1 MRQSSYKIGAAQKN
15 ILAIAGDHFITIPMK
30 VTKTN
35 VTDKLVNGVLEAG
48 TLLNNKGSKVT
59 TNVGS
64 SDAWGIVFTDVDFTD
79 SKGTEV
85 VPVLIHGVVD
95 TKKIKLDDTNHAKEI
110 EVLKNII
117 FLGEKGEQ

>member
-1 MRQSSYKIGAAQKN
+1 MRQSSYKIEAAQKN

-48 TLLNNKGSKVT
+48 TLLTAKGAKVT
-59 TNVGS
+59 TNSGS
-64 SDAWGIVFTDVDFTD
+64 SDAFGIVFTDVDFND

-95 TKKIKLDDTNHAKEI
+95 TKKIKLDETHHAKEI

-117 FLGEKGEQ
+117 FLGEKGE

>member
-1 MRQSSYKIGAAQKN
+1 MRQSSYKIEAAQKN

-30 VTKTN
+30 ITKNTVN
-35 VTDKLVNGVLEAG
+35 AKLVSGILEAG
-48 TLLNNKGSKVT
+48 TLLTAKGETVT
-59 TNVGS
+59 TNSGS
-64 SDAWGIVFTDVDFTD
+64 SDAFGIVFTDVDFND

-95 TKKIKLDDTNHAKEI
+95 TKKIKLDDTHHAKEI

-117 FLGEKGEQ
+117 FLGEKGE

>member
-35 VTDKLVNGVLEAG
+35 VNDKLVNGVLEAG

-64 SDAWGIVFTDVDFTD
+64 SDAWGIVFTDVDFND

-95 TKKIKLDDTNHAKEI
+95 TKKIKLDGENHAKEI
-110 EVLKNII
+110 EALKNII
-117 FLGEKGEQ
+117 FLGEKGE

>member
-1 MRQSSYKIGAAQKN
+1 MRQSSYTIGAAQKN

-35 VTDKLVNGVLEAG
+35 VNDKLVNGVLEAG
-48 TLLNNKGSKVT
+48 TLLNNKGNKVT
-59 TNVGS
+59 TSGES
-64 SDAWGIVFTDVDFTD
+64 SDAWGIVFTDVNFND

-95 TKKIKLDDTNHAKEI
+95 TKKIKLDETHHAKEI

-117 FLGEKGEQ
+117 FLGEKGE

>member
-59 TNVGS
+59 TSGDS
-64 SDAWGIVFTDVDFTD
+64 SDAWGIVFTDVDFND

-117 FLGEKGEQ
+117 FLGEKGE

>member
-1 MRQSSYKIGAAQKN
+1 MRQSSYTIGAAQKD
-15 ILAIAGDHFITIPMK
+15 IRAIAGDHFITIPMK

-48 TLLNNKGSKVT
+48 TLLTAKGTKVT
-59 TNVGS
+59 TNSGS
-64 SDAWGIVFTDVDFTD
+64 SDAFGIVFTDVDFND

-95 TKKIKLDDTNHAKEI
+95 TKKIKLDETHHAKEI

-117 FLGEKGEQ
+117 FLGEKGE

>member
-1 MRQSSYKIGAAQKN
+1 MRQSSYKIEAAQKN

-30 VTKTN
+30 ITKSTVN
-35 VTDKLVNGVLEAG
+35 AKLVSGILEAG
-48 TLLNNKGSKVT
+48 TLLTAKGETVT
-59 TNVGS
+59 TNGTS
-64 SDAWGIVFTDVDFTD
+64 SNAFGIVFTDVDFND

-117 FLGEKGEQ
+117 FLGEKGE

>member
-1 MRQSSYKIGAAQKN
+1 MRQSSYTIGAAQKN

-35 VTDKLVNGVLEAG
+35 VKDKLVNGVLEAG

-64 SDAWGIVFTDVDFTD
+64 SDAWGIVFTDVDFND

-117 FLGEKGEQ
+117 FLGEKGE

>member
-1 MRQSSYKIGAAQKN
+1 MRQSSYTIGAAQKN

-30 VTKTN
+30 ITKSTVN
-35 VTDKLVNGVLEAG
+35 AKLVSGILEAG
-48 TLLNNKGSKVT
+48 TLLTAKGETVT
-59 TNVGS
+59 TNGTS
-64 SDAWGIVFTDVDFTD
+64 SNAFGIVFTDVDFND

-110 EVLKNII
+110 ESLKNII
-117 FLGEKGEQ
+117 FLGEKGE

>member
-1 MRQSSYKIGAAQKN
+1 MRQSSYTIGAAQKD
-15 ILAIAGDHFITIPMK
+15 IRAIAGDHFITIPMK

-48 TLLNNKGSKVT
+48 TLLTAKGAKVT
-59 TNVGS
+59 TNSGS
-64 SDAWGIVFTDVDFTD
+64 SDAFGIVFTDVDFTH

-95 TKKIKLDDTNHAKEI
+95 TKKIKLDSVNHAKEI
-110 EVLKNII
+110 EALKNII
-117 FLGEKGEQ
+117 FLGEKGE

>member
-1 MRQSSYKIGAAQKN
+1 MRQSSYTIGAAQKD
-15 ILAIAGDHFITIPMK
+15 IRAIAGDHFITIPMK

-35 VTDKLVNGVLEAG
+35 VTDKLVSGILEAG
-48 TLLNNKGSKVT
+48 TLLNSKGNKVT
-59 TNVGS
+59 TSGDS
-64 SDAWGIVFTDVDFTD
+64 SDAFGIVFTDVDFTH

-117 FLGEKGEQ
+117 FLGEKGE

>member
-1 MRQSSYKIGAAQKN
+1 MRQSSYTIGAAQKD
-15 ILAIAGDHFITIPMK
+15 IRAIAGDHFITIPMK
-30 VTKTN
+30 VAKTN

-48 TLLNNKGSKVT
+48 TLLTAKGAKVT
-59 TNVGS
+59 TNSGS
-64 SDAWGIVFTDVDFTD
+64 SDAFGIVFTDVDFTH

-117 FLGEKGEQ
+117 FLGEKGE

>member
-35 VTDKLVNGVLEAG
+35 VNDKLVNGVLEAG

-64 SDAWGIVFTDVDFTD
+64 SDAWGIVFTDVDFND

-85 VPVLIHGVVD
+85 VTVLIHGVVD
-95 TKKIKLDDTNHAKEI
+95 TKKIKLDSENHAKEI
-110 EVLKNII
+110 EALKNII
-117 FLGEKGEQ
+117 FLGEKGE

>member
-35 VTDKLVNGVLEAG
+35 VNDKLVNGVLEAG
-48 TLLNNKGSKVT
+48 TLLNNKGSNVT

-64 SDAWGIVFTDVDFTD
+64 SDAWGIVFTDVDFND

-95 TKKIKLDDTNHAKEI
+95 TKKIKLDGEHHAKEI
-110 EVLKNII
+110 EALKNII
-117 FLGEKGEQ
+117 FLGEKGE

>member
-1 MRQSSYKIGAAQKN
+1 MRQSSYKIEAAQKN

-30 VTKTN
+30 ITKSTVN
-35 VTDKLVNGVLEAG
+35 AKLVSGILEAG
-48 TLLNNKGSKVT
+48 TLLTAKGETVT
-59 TNVGS
+59 TNGTS
-64 SDAWGIVFTDVDFTD
+64 SNAFGIVFTDVDFND

-110 EVLKNII
+110 ESLKNII
-117 FLGEKGEQ
+117 FLGEKGE

>member
-1 MRQSSYKIGAAQKN
+1 MRQSSYTIGAAQKN

-30 VTKTN
+30 VAKSGVN
-35 VTDKLVNGVLEAG
+35 DKLESGVLEAG
-48 TLLNNKGSKVT
+48 TLLNAKGAKVT
-59 TNVGS
+59 TNGDS
-64 SDAWGIVFTDVDFTD
+64 SDAFGIVFTDVDFTH

-95 TKKIKLDDTNHAKEI
+95 TKKIKLDASHHAKEI

-117 FLGEKGEQ
+117 FLGEKGE

>member
-1 MRQSSYKIGAAQKN
+1 MRQSSYKIEAAQKN

-35 VTDKLVNGVLEAG
+35 VTDKLLNGVLEAG
-48 TLLNNKGSKVT
+48 TLLTAKGAKVT
-59 TNVGS
+59 TNAGS
-64 SDAWGIVFTDVDFTD
+64 SDAFGIVFTDVDFTH

-117 FLGEKGEQ
+117 FLGEKGE

>member
-35 VTDKLVNGVLEAG
+35 VNDKLVNGVLEAG
-48 TLLNNKGSKVT
+48 TLLNNKGNKVT
-59 TNVGS
+59 TSGES
-64 SDAWGIVFTDVDFTD
+64 SDAWGIVFTDVNFND

-95 TKKIKLDDTNHAKEI
+95 TKKIKLDGTHHAKEI

-117 FLGEKGEQ
+117 FLGEKGE

>member
-1 MRQSSYKIGAAQKN
+1 MRQSSYTIGAAQKN

-35 VTDKLVNGVLEAG
+35 VNDKLVNGVLEAG
-48 TLLNNKGSKVT
+48 TLLNNKGNKVT
-59 TNVGS
+59 TSGES
-64 SDAWGIVFTDVDFTD
+64 SDAWGIVFTEVNFND

-95 TKKIKLDDTNHAKEI
+95 TKKIKLDETHHAKEI

-117 FLGEKGEQ
+117 FLGEKGE

>member
-35 VTDKLVNGVLEAG
+35 VNDKLVNGVLEAG
-48 TLLNNKGSKVT
+48 TLLNNKGNKVT
-59 TNVGS
+59 TSGES
-64 SDAWGIVFTDVDFTD
+64 SDAWGIVFTDVNFND

-95 TKKIKLDDTNHAKEI
+95 TKKIKLDETHHAKEI

-117 FLGEKGEQ
+117 FLGEKGE

>member
-30 VTKTN
+30 VKKTD
-35 VTDKLVNGVLEAG
+35 VATSLVSDVLEAG
-48 TLLNNKGSKVT
+48 TLLNAKGAKVT
-59 TNVGS
+59 SSGAS
-64 SDAWGIVFTDVDFTD
+64 SDAWGIVFTDVDFTH

-95 TKKIKLDDTNHAKEI
+95 TKKIKLDGEHHAKEI
-110 EVLKNII
+110 EALKNII
-117 FLGEKGEQ
+117 FLGEKGE

>member
-1 MRQSSYKIGAAQKN
+1 MRQSSYTIGAAQKN

-48 TLLNNKGSKVT
+48 TLLNNKGSKVST
-59 TNVGS
+59 SVGS
-64 SDAWGIVFTDVDFTD
+64 SDAWGIVFTDVDFND

-117 FLGEKGEQ
+117 FLGEKGE

>member
-117 FLGEKGEQ
+117 FLGEKGE

>member
-35 VTDKLVNGVLEAG
+35 VNDKLVNGVLEAG

-64 SDAWGIVFTDVDFTD
+64 SDAWGIVFTDVDFND

-95 TKKIKLDDTNHAKEI
+95 TKKIKLDSENHAKEI
-110 EVLKNII
+110 EALKNII
-117 FLGEKGEQ
+117 FLGEKGE

>member
-1 MRQSSYKIGAAQKN
+1 MRQSSYKIGAVQKN

-117 FLGEKGEQ
+117 FLGEKGE

>member
-1 MRQSSYKIGAAQKN
+1 MRQSSYTIGAAQKN

-30 VTKTN
+30 ITKSAVTA
-35 VTDKLVNGVLEAG
+35 KLENGVLEAG
-48 TLLNNKGSKVT
+48 TLLTAEGAPVNTSGS
-59 TNVGS
+59 G
-64 SDAWGIVFTDVDFTD
+64 SDAFGIVFTDVDFTH

-95 TKKIKLDDTNHAKEI
+95 TKKIKLDGTNHAKEI

-117 FLGEKGEQ
+117 FLGEKGE